1 MIDNL
6 IVYIKTYHI
15 FLVFVLKGKQTWKW
29 FAISLIIG
37 LVIILALEGFLIS
50 TILPILFSALVIQN
64 FIIHHIQH
72 YYTIYLYSL

>member
-6 IVYIKTYHI
+6 IVYIKNLPHLFSFCTQR
-15 FLVFVLKGKQTWKW
+15 LKQTWKW

-50 TILPILFSALVIQN
+50 TILLILFKCVGYSEFHHSSYSALLYN
-64 FIIHHIQH
+64 LFI
-72 YYTIYLYSL
+72 

>member
-15 FLVFVLKGKQTWKW
+15 FLVFVLSKQTWKW

-50 TILPILFSALVIQN
+50 TILPILFKCVGYSEFHHSSYSALLYN
-64 FIIHHIQH
+64 LFI
-72 YYTIYLYSL
+72 